1 MPAAPWHIIVHLW
14 EKSRSTPESSDVLA
28 VDYKALLHVSFLFQ
42 PEWMQFLNSLRYG
55 MCSCPLAS
63 LVPPTGLAPVCL
75 SVLYWGAQRWMQ
87 CSSAVTQ
94 ALRRGDRAILGPADC
109 LLCCEATLLAPCRFF
124 STQVKRSPGTFYRDA
139 SQVLSPQACIVTQFL
154 YHRSRIYI
162 CLSWSSMRF
171 PAALFSSVFQ
181 SLWAAALPSSTP
193 TRWLVLSTNLLRL
206 RPVPLSRSLVK
217 TLNITDPDTNPWNI
231 PLLTDCQLDF
241 ASLSNPL
248 SPAVQPTFQPHYFSL
263 FQSLSHQFNGTDAMW
278 CCVEVPA
285 KVKAYSTHCSSLIHS
300 TGHLVTGK
308 QWWFALHPSM

>member
-139 SQVLSPQACIVTQFL
+139 SQVVSPQ
-154 YHRSRIYI
+154 
-162 CLSWSSMRF
+162 
-171 PAALFSSVFQ
+171 P
-181 SLWAAALPSSTP
+181 
-193 TRWLVLSTNLLRL
+193 VLSH
-206 RPVPLSRSLVK
+206 SSS
-217 TLNITDPDTNPWNI
+217 ITDPGFTFAFLGAPWGSQ
-231 PLLTDCQLDF
+231 QLF
-241 ASLSNPL
+241 
-248 SPAVQPTFQPHYFSL
+248 SPVCSSHSEQQPCPPAHRP
-263 FQSLSHQFNGTDAMW
+263 GGW
-278 CCVEVPA
+278 CCPQTCWDCA
-285 KVKAYSTHCSSLIHS
+285 QSHFP
-300 TGHLVTGK
+300 GH
-308 QWWFALHPSM
+308 